1 MASQIKRLL
10 YVNFYKLTKFEQIFP
25 EYSQTF
31 LKLFSRYILMKFS
44 ATKQSK
50 WIFNH
55 WCFLIEKIV
64 LIFAVFSLKD
74 DRIKSF
80 FSKKNFFLK
89 KGYVYKCK
97 YLNLLLK
104 GVAFAM
110 YTDLFSFCS
119 VNTIEACSA
128 VIFSLTGDTF
138 SARFSLLTGN
148 WVRILL
154 KIEKFLPFDSYRRDH
169 RACHKSPKTEEAGAG
184 GLTWAHMG
192 IRDHQE
198 TLGEVWKY
206 VWNLYL
212 VNANKITQYSHFYML
227 VWPLLWGDGH
237 FVISEA
243 KKLYKITKPG
253 QLFGYFRSQKL
264 YKITKPGQ
272 LFCNLR
278 SWKLYKITKPD
289 QLFCI

>member
-1 MASQIKRLL
+1 MASPIKRLL

-25 EYSQTF
+25 EYFQTF
-31 LKLFSRYILMKFS
+31 IKLFSKYFFMKFCS
-44 ATKQSK
+44 HFCRFQPQRRSY
-50 WIFNH
+50 
-55 WCFLIEKIV
+55 EK
-64 LIFAVFSLKD
+64 L
-74 DRIKSF
+74 F
-80 FSKKNFFLK
+80 FKKNFFLK
-89 KGYVYKCK
+89 KGYDYKCK

-104 GVAFAM
+104 GVAFPM

-169 RACHKSPKTEEAGAG
+169 RACHKSPKMEEAGAG

-198 TLGEVWKY
+198 TLGEVW
-206 VWNLYL
+206 
-212 VNANKITQYSHFYML
+212 
-227 VWPLLWGDGH
+227 
-237 FVISEA
+237 
-243 KKLYKITKPG
+243 
-253 QLFGYFRSQKL
+253 
-264 YKITKPGQ
+264 
-272 LFCNLR
+272 
-278 SWKLYKITKPD
+278 
-289 QLFCI
+289 